1 MQNGDD
7 QLKDLRDSIRDIDT
21 QMAALFE
28 KRMALSKLVAQRK
41 LKANLSIYD
50 EKRENENIEAISQLI
65 QKASEKPLFIRW
77 YKMLMDISKKV
88 QEEWIRRHE

>member
-7 QLKDLRDSIRDIDT
+7 ELKDLRDSIRDIDT

-50 EKRENENIEAISQLI
+50 EKRENENIEAISRLI

-88 QEEWIRRHE
+88 QEEWIRRHK